1 MEKKKTKKCISLS
14 LQSLLRLFLPW
25 FVSVFTVMLILDHET
40 FSYSL
45 QSRERL
51 FMPEKLMCF

>member
-1 MEKKKTKKCISLS
+1 MEKKKTKKCIFLS

-25 FVSVFTVMLILDHET
+25 FVSVFTVMLILDRET

-45 QSRERL
+45 QCRERL
-51 FMPEKLMCF
+51 FMPEKLIRL